1 MDKPTGNALV
11 VFLKYPQPGLVKT
24 RLGKD
29 IGPESAAL
37 LYKELTELILR
48 NTEAG
53 DYQRFL
59 FYTPQNKK
67 SEILKWLGGDPNLFL
82 QKGNDL
88 GQRLANAFKLVF
100 SKGAK
105 KVLVIGT
112 DSPVIDREIIQQA
125 FKQLDKFQCVI
136 GPSFDGG
143 YYLLGLGS
151 ENAKVFEG
159 IDWSTNRV
167 LEQTKQRLKKL
178 EVVFTCLNE
187 EFDIDTRADLEM
199 FLSGKKSLELT
210 LDK

>member
-1 MDKPTGNALV
+1 MNKPTGNALV

-48 NTEAG
+48 NTKAG

-88 GQRLANAFKLVF
+88 GQRLANAFKSVF

-112 DSPVIDREIIQQA
+112 DSPVIDSEIIQQA
-125 FKQLDKFQCVI
+125 FRRLDKFQCVI

-187 EFDIDTRADLEM
+187 EFDIDTRADLER
-199 FLSGKKSLELT
+199 FLRGKKSLELT

>member
-1 MDKPTGNALV
+1 MDKSRDNILI

-29 IGPESAAL
+29 IGPESAAV

-48 NTEAG
+48 NTEPG
-53 DYQRFL
+53 DYQRVL

-67 SEILKWLGGDPNLFL
+67 SEILKWLGEDSNLFL
-82 QKGNDL
+82 QDGDDL
-88 GQRLANAFKLVF
+88 GQRLAKAFKSVF
-100 SKGAK
+100 SRGVK

-125 FKQLDKFQCVI
+125 FRQLDKFQCVI
-136 GPSFDGG
+136 GPSSDGG

-159 IDWSTNRV
+159 IDWSTSKV
-167 LEQTKQRLKKL
+167 FEQTKQRLKEL
-178 EVVFTCLNE
+178 GLVFTCLKE
-187 EFDIDTRADLEM
+187 EFDIDTRADLER
-199 FLSGKKSLELT
+199 FLGSKKV
-210 LDK
+210 